1 MALCLNTKRNDII
14 TISFLP
20 ARYLNKEQLYQTAR
34 STAQQQLRENEQTL
48 KDQQEGKELTIKRM
62 RAQIQKQEMKNA
74 SFQAEIQQ
82 KV

>member
-1 MALCLNTKRNDII
+1 
-14 TISFLP
+14 
-20 ARYLNKEQLYQTAR
+20 
-34 STAQQQLRENEQTL
+34 LRENEQNL

-62 RAQIQKQEMKNA
+62 REQIQKLEMKNA